1 MKKII
6 IMLLSLLCFCSS
18 AFATNWQWVTSS
30 DKYTISVNADN
41 ITRIND
47 VYSAWFSI
55 VYLDYAQPT
64 YQGKKVKALVQRFN
78 FQRTELGDE
87 FRTTEG
93 LFYDNEGN
101 VLTHQKELAKWGSI
115 IPGSFG
121 ETMFK
126 KVLEIRATQDK
137 TDDEKLATKKAEEE
151 QKAAD
156 AKAEADKKA
165 KREKQIQRNK
175 ETANAILGVGGALL
189 GGLL

>member
-1 MKKII
+1 MKKFL

-18 AFATNWQWVTSS
+18 ALATNWQWVTSS
-30 DKYTISVNADN
+30 DKYTISVNTDN
-41 ITRIND
+41 ITRINN
-47 VYSAWFSI
+47 VYAAWFSI
-55 VYLDYAQPT
+55 VYLDYAQPI

-126 KVLEIRATQDK
+126 KVLEVRAAKDK
-137 TDDEKLATKKAEEE
+137 ADDEKLATEKAAAE
-151 QKAAD
+151 QKASET
-156 AKAEADKKA
+156 KAEANKKA
-165 KREKQIQRNK
+165 KREKQVQRNK

>member
-1 MKKII
+1 MKKIL
-6 IMLLSLLCFCSS
+6 IMILSLLCFCSS

-30 DKYTISVNADN
+30 DKYTISVNTDN
-41 ITRIND
+41 ITRINN
-47 VYSAWFSI
+47 VYAAWFSI
-55 VYLDYAQPT
+55 VYLDYAQPI

-87 FRTTEG
+87 IRSTEG

-101 VLTHQKELAKWGSI
+101 VLTHQKELAKWDSI

-165 KREKQIQRNK
+165 KREKQVQRNK

>member
-1 MKKII
+1 MKKLTVL
-6 IMLLSLLCFCSS
+6 LLSLLCFCSS

-30 DKYTISVNADN
+30 DKYTIQVNTDN
-41 ITRIND
+41 ITRINN
-47 VYSAWFSI
+47 VYAAWFSI

-93 LFYDNEGN
+93 LFYDKEGN
-101 VLTHQKELAKWGSI
+101 VLTHQKELAKWESI

-137 TDDEKLATKKAEEE
+137 ADDEKLATKKAEEE
-151 QKAAD
+151 RKAAD

-165 KREKQIQRNK
+165 KREKQVQRNK